1 MVWRRIY
8 YIHDRGIVRRE
19 KQSLYDVLMRKSGG
33 RFELMH
39 QEDSMVASADE
50 VGCKRRNNFV
60 GWGCV
65 VVVVDDEIVS
75 MEGRGCGREFDRV
88 DVGDAGGGMKV
99 GKMGF
104 EGRMRGSMHKWRR
117 WTADGTACEGMES
130 NTAAEHRGRRIGRVG
145 VLEELDI
152 VVDGTVAFVVAVADA
167 VVVAVAS
174 G

>member
-8 YIHDRGIVRRE
+8 YIHDRGIVRRGT
-19 KQSLYDVLMRKSGG
+19 QSLCDVLMRRSGA
-33 RFELMH
+33 RFELVH
-39 QEDSMVASADE
+39 QEDSVVASADE
-50 VGCKRRNNFV
+50 VGCKWRDSFV
-60 GWGCV
+60 GWEC
-65 VVVVDDEIVS
+65 VVVVDDVIVS

-88 DVGDAGGGMKV
+88 DVGDGGGGMKV

-104 EGRMRGSMHKWRR
+104 EGRMSGSMHKWRR

-130 NTAAEHRGRRIGRVG
+130 NTVAEDRGTGIGRVG
-145 VLEELDI
+145 VLVELDT
-152 VVDGTVAFVVAVADA
+152 VVDGTVAFGVAVVVA